1 MNNTLLQEL
10 IDEPNW
16 FVRLWIGG
24 ALYDVTATIKPLPQ
38 KEICLHDPESKYKNM
53 RDLLFDF
60 HLLSLTYTPSLRRT
74 EMLKML
80 KNNFW

>member
-1 MNNTLLQEL
+1 MNYELLQEL
-10 IDEPNW
+10 LTEPNW

-24 ALYDVTATIKPLPQ
+24 ALYDVSAPERPLPC
-38 KEICLHDPESKYKNM
+38 KEICIHDPESKYKNM
-53 RDLLFDF
+53 RDLVFDF
-60 HLLSLTYTPSLRRT
+60 HLLSCAPSPSLRRT